1 MNPLFVL
8 MIAAALQPKTIIPL
22 RWYMF
27 SIQEVDMHQ
36 YGALFWCRFAASL
49 AGLPSN
55 IPLLE
60 ALLGGIFQ
68 PDKFL
73 WDEQH
78 FELHSHFEIT
88 LQKN

>member
-55 IPLLE
+55 IPLPRRKLPGV
-60 ALLGGIFQ
+60 ALGNISTRQIFMGQ
-68 PDKFL
+68 A
-73 WDEQH
+73 
-78 FELHSHFEIT
+78 T
-88 LQKN
+88 L

>member
-55 IPLLE
+55 TPLLE
-60 ALLGGIFQ
+60 NYQALLWGIFQ
-68 PDKFL
+68 PGKFL
-73 WDEQH
+73 WDRQH
-78 FELHSHFEIT
+78 FKLH
-88 LQKN
+88 

>member
-55 IPLLE
+55 IPLPSRKLPCV
-60 ALLGGIFQ
+60 ALGNISTRQIFMGQ
-68 PDKFL
+68 A
-73 WDEQH
+73 
-78 FELHSHFEIT
+78 T
-88 LQKN
+88 L